1 MQNDTQT
8 AQPNPFDSLG
18 FLIESTLDGSKTL
31 RLKTQ
36 PFVTLQADEAPRTG
50 ESMHHSGGAFSETC
64 YIYGPPLE
72 WALKSIPQASVLS
85 IGLGLGY
92 VEILT
97 ATLAVVHKNDS
108 WSLDSFEI
116 VEGLRT
122 HFQEFVISE
131 TPHTPYHEIL
141 DRMAE
146 TFSVAAS
153 EIKDQLKK
161 ALMGNRLKL
170 KGELSAKELFP
181 NVYNVI
187 CQDAFSKKTNPDLW
201 NEDFLAEL
209 MKSCHFDQAILSSYA
224 SLGPLKRAVKAAG
237 FELHVRDGFY
247 GKRNCTLAG
256 RGISPLTV
264 IKDFQFLEQISSNKK

>member
-1 MQNDTQT
+1 MQNET
-8 AQPNPFDSLG
+8 QPNPFDSLG

-36 PFVTLQADEAPRTG
+36 PFVTLQDDETPRTG

-72 WALKSIPQASVLS
+72 WALKSISNPCVLS

-97 ATLAVVHKNDS
+97 ATLATVHKNTS

-116 VEGLRT
+116 VDGLRA
-122 HFQEFVISE
+122 HFRDFILSE
-131 TPHTPYHEIL
+131 NLQHPYQEIL

-146 TFSVAAS
+146 TFSVSAPQ
-153 EIKDQLKK
+153 IKEQLKK
-161 ALMGNRLKL
+161 ALYENRLKL
-170 KGELSAKELFP
+170 KGELSAKEL
-181 NVYNVI
+181 VSGTYNVI

-209 MKSCHFDQAILSSYA
+209 MKSCDRDFAILSSYA

-237 FELHVRDGFY
+237 FDLHVRDGFY

-256 RGISPLTV
+256 RGINPLDA
-264 IKDFQFLEQISSNKK
+264 IKDFQFLGQISSNKK